1 MHTRILMLMLVA
13 LAASAARLAAQDPA
27 EVEALAPLLM
37 AEDQRSFDE
46 AVLLAAVG
54 NPDSVVRAQAALT
67 LGRLGDP
74 RGARLLV
81 PLLSDHDQDV
91 VADAFFAFGLLR
103 DTAAVDVIIGRLRA
117 PDSLAA
123 AAVGEA
129 ATALARIGGVTAAQF
144 VGGAISG
151 SSDMSLDRQAM
162 FVPNALLD
170 GWKFGG
176 LMPGQAMVHYA
187 SDTSTDLRWRSLY
200 SLGRLRVPASG
211 RAMLNAL
218 RDPSGVIRENSAK
231 WLTRRFADTAGLATS
246 AVRAELVRALDDDQ
260 AGVRTSA
267 LNALATFGDS
277 ADAGHVASLLSD
289 ADPNT
294 RVAAVSALGA
304 LKGAVAAAA
313 LDGVMDRHD
322 ATWAMR
328 HAALGALARV
338 DSAKF
343 APRAAVALASSDFR
357 DRIEALQA
365 WDAAGITDPAVFRHA
380 LTDADPRVQ
389 AAAIAAWRGMRRDTM
404 LTAVLPAELGS
415 SSADVRTA
423 ALDAMRAHATAA
435 DIDAIVADW
444 RRALADPESDERLA
458 VISALH
464 AIAQHDPEILS
475 QLSQPGRRDVLDRP
489 ADPVVREDVARTWP
503 ELGNIWGDAWPIAT
517 GRDIDAYRTIVRT
530 LLLAPTDIHVTVD
543 VVGRGS
549 IDLDLLGHEAP
560 LTVANFLRLVD
571 QHYFD
576 GNRWHRVVPDFVLQ
590 DGDRTGTG
598 DGGPGW
604 SIRDEIDRERYLS
617 PMVGMAL
624 SGPNTGGSQWFINL
638 SPQPHLDGQYTI
650 FGKVAG
656 SYVTLSR
663 ITQGDI
669 IRSIHR

>member
-1 MHTRILMLMLVA
+1 MHIRMWMMTFVACGA
-13 LAASAARLAAQDPA
+13 LAAPLAAQDPA

-37 AEDQRSFDE
+37 AEDQRSFDP
-46 AVLLAAVG
+46 ATLLTAVG

-67 LGRLGDP
+67 LGRLADP
-74 RGARLLV
+74 RGERLLV
-81 PLLSDHDQDV
+81 PLLSDRDPDV
-91 VADAFFAFGLLR
+91 VANAFFAFGLLR
-103 DTAAVDVIIGRLRA
+103 DTASVDVIIARLRA
-117 PDSLAA
+117 PDSLSA

-144 VGGAISG
+144 IDGAVSG

-162 FVPNALLD
+162 FLPNALLD
-170 GWKFGG
+170 GWKLGA

-187 SDTSTDLRWRSLY
+187 TDTSTDLRWRSLY

-231 WLTRRFADTAGLATS
+231 WLTRRYADTAGLASS
-246 AVRAELVRALDDDQ
+246 AVRAALVRALDDDQ
-260 AGVRTSA
+260 AGVRINA
-267 LNALATFGDS
+267 LNALGTFADS
-277 ADAGHVASLLSD
+277 ADAGRVVPLLSD
-289 ADPNT
+289 VDPNT
-294 RVAAVSALGA
+294 RVAAVGALGA
-304 LKGAVAAAA
+304 LKGAVAAGA

-328 HAALGALARV
+328 HAALAALARV

-343 APRAAVALASSDFR
+343 APRAATALASSDFR
-357 DRIEALQA
+357 DRIGALQA

-380 LTDADPRVQ
+380 LTDPDPRVQ
-389 AAAIAAWRGMRRDTM
+389 AAAIAGWRGMRNDTT
-404 LTAVLPAELGS
+404 LIGVLPTALRS
-415 SSADVRTA
+415 PSADVRTA
-423 ALDAMRAHATAA
+423 ALDALRPHATAA
-435 DIDAIVADW
+435 DIGTIVADW
-444 RRALADPESDERLA
+444 PRALADPESDERLA
-458 VISALH
+458 VINALH
-464 AIAQHDPEILS
+464 AISRHDPDILS
-475 QLSQPGRRDVLDRP
+475 QLSQAGRRDVLDRP
-489 ADPVVREDVARTWP
+489 ADPVVREEVARTWP
-503 ELGNIWGDAWPIAT
+503 ELGNIWGDPWPIAT
-517 GRDIDAYRTIVRT
+517 GRGIDAYRTIVRT
-530 LLLAPTDIHVTVD
+530 LLLAPTDTHVTVD
-543 VVGRGS
+543 VLDRGS
-549 IDLDLLGHEAP
+549 IDLELLGHEAP
-560 LTVANFLRLVD
+560 LTVANFLQLVD

-576 GNRWHRVVPDFVLQ
+576 GNRWHRVVPDFVIQ

-604 SIRDEIDRERYLS
+604 SIRDEINRERYLS

-624 SGPNTGGSQWFINL
+624 SGPNTGGSQWFINV

-663 ITQGDI
+663 ITQGDV